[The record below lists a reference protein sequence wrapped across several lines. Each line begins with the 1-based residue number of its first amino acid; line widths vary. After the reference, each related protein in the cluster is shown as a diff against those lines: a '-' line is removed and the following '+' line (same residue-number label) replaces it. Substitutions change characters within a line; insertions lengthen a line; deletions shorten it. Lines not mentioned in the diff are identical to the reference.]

1 MSMTSTRRVMSDAVQ
16 QAPVSSRSRSAASSS
31 QPLVPQWQPQSASR
45 MQSRTGKS
53 CGGKRAIRCSCTQAD
68 LWMGIF
74 GRTDCASPV
83 PPSHPLLSHSLPD
96 TDMDGDNELLRSRS
110 KATWSGLFFSCQPFV
125 LFPPT
130 DSFALSFSLTR
141 SLGSRTCGS
150 ADLLTTC
157 CSLTICRPTVRE

>member
-1 MSMTSTRRVMSDAVQ
+1 MTQYNRHLSVAGAGAQRHRPNPWFLSG
-16 QAPVSSRSRSAASSS
+16 SRSLQAGCM
-31 QPLVPQWQPQSASR
+31 L